1 MSGASAPIPVTSSA
15 AIPQTT
21 APPATTNAAAIPQPT
36 APLFVR
42 PSQAVI
48 SAGVLDT
55 LTTAIYGL
63 QRQMGQLATRM
74 AGGDG
79 RPGSSVHPQS
89 LPFGMPGYGG
99 LPSAPSSGSAIV
111 HPTMASRP
119 VPITQISFPP
129 SPSPLP
135 APFNTPVYPAAGDPE
150 DGGAVPRFHKL
161 TFPTFDGKADPL
173 DWLNKCDHFFRA
185 QRTREADKVWLA
197 SFHMTGAA
205 QHWYYM
211 FERDEGGVAAVSWE
225 RFRAMCQQRFAP
237 PWHQPLVRF
246 GSASV
251 SWFS

>member
-1 MSGASAPIPVTSSA
+1 
-15 AIPQTT
+15 
-21 APPATTNAAAIPQPT
+21 
-36 APLFVR
+36 
-42 PSQAVI
+42 
-48 SAGVLDT
+48 
-55 LTTAIYGL
+55 
-63 QRQMGQLATRM
+63 M

-99 LPSAPSSGSAIV
+99 LPSASSSGSAIV

-135 APFNTPVYPAAGDPE
+135 APFNTPVYPAVGDPE
-150 DGGAVPRFHKL
+150 DGGAVPRFHKF

-197 SFHMTGAA
+197 SFHMTGVA
-205 QHWYYM
+205 QYWYYM

-237 PWHQPLVRF
+237 PPLGTNHLSDLARLPFRCSIDDYTESFLARLAHAGVLVPIQQVQLYTGGRQIRS
-246 GSASV
+246 GQTSSCRCRRISNAR
-251 SWFS
+251 

>member
-21 APPATTNAAAIPQPT
+21 APPATTTAAAIPQST
-36 APLFVR
+36 APLSVG
-42 PSQAVI
+42 PSQAVV
-48 SAGVLDT
+48 SVGVLDT

-89 LPFGMPGYGG
+89 LPFGMPGYRG

-129 SPSPLP
+129 SPSLLP

-205 QHWYYM
+205 QH
-211 FERDEGGVAAVSWE
+211 
-225 RFRAMCQQRFAP
+225 
-237 PWHQPLVRF
+237 
-246 GSASV
+246 
-251 SWFS
+251 